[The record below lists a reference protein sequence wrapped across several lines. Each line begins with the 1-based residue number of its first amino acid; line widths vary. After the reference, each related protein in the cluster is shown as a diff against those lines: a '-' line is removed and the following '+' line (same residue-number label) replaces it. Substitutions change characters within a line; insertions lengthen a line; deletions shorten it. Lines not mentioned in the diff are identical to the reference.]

1 MDIIYRLIVTTGSA
15 LDISKKPSEFNSASR
30 YRQVKCDAA
39 FDYLFINGELHPS
52 CEAAVFGRIGGNS
65 VYEVIKLIEGVPLF
79 FDDHLARMQRSATL
93 LGASIEK
100 PSAQVRA
107 EIKKLVKKNG
117 CADINVK
124 LVWYPEK
131 GRSIF
136 LTYFVRQD
144 FPDDGAYRRGAH
156 VILFDGERRNPQI
169 KAVKTSY
176 RDRVRAVREAAGAYE
191 ALLVDDQGFISEGTR
206 SNLFFLIDHQL
217 CTPPSDAVLLGVT
230 RQHVMALCRVLAIDV
245 QEKRLHKDDLN
256 RLEAAFITGTTI
268 DVLPIGSI
276 GPLQFASV
284 GHPVIQTI
292 ARAFTDEVSAC
303 IAAEKKSSPREA
315 AAKN

>member
-1 MDIIYRLIVTTGSA
+1 MSIIIPIDFSFTQPLYPTPI
-15 LDISKKPSEFNSASR
+15 FR

-39 FDYLFINGELHPS
+39 FDYLFVNGELRPS
-52 CEAAVFGRIGGNS
+52 YEAAIFDRIDGNS

-79 FDDHLARMQRSATL
+79 FEDHMARMQRSAAL
-93 LGASIEK
+93 LGAGIEK
-100 PSAQVRA
+100 PPAQVRA
-107 EIKKLVKKNG
+107 EINALVEKNG

-131 GRSIF
+131 DGSIF

-144 FPDDGAYRRGAH
+144 FPDDGAYRRGVH
-156 VILFDGERRNPQI
+156 TILYDGERRNPQI

-176 RDRVRAVREAAGAYE
+176 RERVRAEREAAGAYE
-191 ALLVDDQGFISEGTR
+191 ALLVDDKGFVSEGTR

-217 CTPPSDAVLLGVT
+217 STPPSDAVLLGVT
-230 RQHVMALCRVLAIDV
+230 RRHVMALWRVLAIDV
-245 QEKRLHKDDLN
+245 QEKMLHKDDLN
-256 RLEAAFITGTTI
+256 RIEAAFITGTTI
-268 DVLPIGSI
+268 DILPIGSI
-276 GPLQFASV
+276 DRLQLASV

-292 ARAFTDEVSAC
+292 TRAFTEEVSAC
-303 IAAEKKSSPREA
+303 IAAEKTGSSREA

>member
-1 MDIIYRLIVTTGSA
+1 MSLIIPIDFSFTQPLYPTPI
-15 LDISKKPSEFNSASR
+15 FR

-39 FDYLFINGELHPS
+39 FDYLFVNGELRPS
-52 CEAAVFGRIGGNS
+52 YEAAIFDRIDGNS

-79 FDDHLARMQRSATL
+79 FEDHMARMQRSAAL
-93 LGASIEK
+93 LGAGIEK
-100 PSAQVRA
+100 PPAQVRA
-107 EIKKLVKKNG
+107 EINELVEKTG

-124 LVWYPEK
+124 LVWYPGKK
-131 GRSIF
+131 GSIF

-144 FPDDGAYRRGAH
+144 FPDDGAYRRGVH
-156 VILFDGERRNPQI
+156 TILYDGERRNPQI

-176 RDRVRAVREAAGAYE
+176 RERVRAEREAAGAYE
-191 ALLVDDQGFISEGTR
+191 ALLVDDKGFVSEGTR

-230 RQHVMALCRVLAIDV
+230 RRHVMALCRVLAIDV
-245 QEKRLHKDDLN
+245 QEKMLHKDDLN
-256 RLEAAFITGTTI
+256 RIEAAFITGTTI
-268 DVLPIGSI
+268 DILPIGSI
-276 GPLQFASV
+276 GRLQLASV

-292 ARAFTDEVSAC
+292 TRAFTEEVSAC
-303 IAAEKKSSPREA
+303 IAAEKTGSSREA

>member
-1 MDIIYRLIVTTGSA
+1 L
-15 LDISKKPSEFNSASR
+15 
-30 YRQVKCDAA
+30 KCDAA
-39 FDYLFINGELHPS
+39 FDFLFVNGELHPS
-52 CEAAVFGRIGGNS
+52 CEAATFDRIDGNS

-79 FDDHLARMQRSATL
+79 FEDHMARMQRSAAL
-93 LGASIEK
+93 LGAEIEK
-100 PSAQVRA
+100 PTRQVRA
-107 EIKKLVKKNG
+107 EINELVEKNG

-131 GRSIF
+131 EGSIF

-156 VILFDGERRNPQI
+156 TILYDGERRNPQI
-169 KAVKTSY
+169 KAVMTSY
-176 RDRVRAVREAAGAYE
+176 RERVRAVREAAGAYE
-191 ALLVDDQGFISEGTR
+191 ALLVDDKGFISEGTR

-245 QEKRLHKDDLN
+245 QEKMLPKDDLN
-256 RLEAAFITGTTI
+256 RIEAAFITGTTI
-268 DVLPIGSI
+268 DILPIGSI
-276 GPLQFASV
+276 GRLQLASV

-292 ARAFTDEVSAC
+292 TRAFTEKVSAY
-303 IAAEKKSSPREA
+303 ISAEKKDFSRNA
-315 AAKN
+315 AVKN

>member
-1 MDIIYRLIVTTGSA
+1 M
-15 LDISKKPSEFNSASR
+15 
-30 YRQVKCDAA
+30 KCDAA
-39 FDYLFINGELHPS
+39 FDFLFVNGELHPS
-52 CEAAVFGRIGGNS
+52 CETAIFDRIDGNS

-79 FDDHLARMQRSATL
+79 FEDHMARMQRSAVL
-93 LGASIEK
+93 LGADIEK
-100 PSAQVRA
+100 PTRQVRA
-107 EIKKLVKKNG
+107 EINELVEKNG

-131 GRSIF
+131 EGSIF

-144 FPDDGAYRRGAH
+144 FPGDGAYRRGAH
-156 VILFDGERRNPQI
+156 IILYDGERRNPQI

-176 RDRVRAVREAAGAYE
+176 RERVRAVREAAGAYE
-191 ALLVDDQGFISEGTR
+191 ALLVDDKGFISEGTR

-245 QEKRLHKDDLN
+245 QEKMLPKDNLN
-256 RLEAAFITGTTI
+256 RIEAAFITGTTI
-268 DVLPIGSI
+268 DILPIGSI
-276 GPLQFASV
+276 GRLQLASV

-292 ARAFTDEVSAC
+292 TRAFSEKVSAY
-303 IAAEKKSSPREA
+303 IAAEKKDFSRNA
-315 AAKN
+315 AVKN

>member
-1 MDIIYRLIVTTGSA
+1 MSIIIPIDFSFTQPLYPTPI
-15 LDISKKPSEFNSASR
+15 FR

-39 FDYLFINGELHPS
+39 FDYLFVNGELRPS
-52 CEAAVFGRIGGNS
+52 YEAAIFDRIDGNS

-79 FDDHLARMQRSATL
+79 FEDHMARMQRSAAL
-93 LGASIEK
+93 LGAGIEK
-100 PSAQVRA
+100 PPAQVRA
-107 EIKKLVKKNG
+107 EINELVEKTG

-124 LVWYPEK
+124 LVWYPGKK
-131 GRSIF
+131 GSIF

-144 FPDDGAYRRGAH
+144 FPDDGAYRRGVH
-156 VILFDGERRNPQI
+156 TILYDGERRNPQI

-176 RDRVRAVREAAGAYE
+176 RERVRAEREAAGAYE
-191 ALLVDDQGFISEGTR
+191 ALLVDDKGFVSEGTR

-230 RQHVMALCRVLAIDV
+230 RRHVMALCRVLAIDV
-245 QEKRLHKDDLN
+245 QEKMLHKDDLN
-256 RLEAAFITGTTI
+256 RIEAAFITGTTI
-268 DVLPIGSI
+268 DILPIGSI
-276 GPLQFASV
+276 GRLQLASV

-292 ARAFTDEVSAC
+292 TRAFTEEVSAC
-303 IAAEKKSSPREA
+303 IAAEKTGSSREA

>member
-1 MDIIYRLIVTTGSA
+1 M
-15 LDISKKPSEFNSASR
+15 
-30 YRQVKCDAA
+30 KCDAA
-39 FDYLFINGELHPS
+39 FDFLFINGELHPS
-52 CEAAVFGRIGGNS
+52 CETAIFDRIDGNS

-79 FDDHLARMQRSATL
+79 FEDHMARMQRSAVL
-93 LGASIEK
+93 LGADIEK
-100 PSAQVRA
+100 PTRQVRA
-107 EIKKLVKKNG
+107 EINELVEKNG

-131 GRSIF
+131 EGSIF

-144 FPDDGAYRRGAH
+144 FPGDGAYRRGAH
-156 VILFDGERRNPQI
+156 IILYDGERRNPQI

-176 RDRVRAVREAAGAYE
+176 RERVRAVREAAGAYE
-191 ALLVDDQGFISEGTR
+191 ALLVDDKGFISEGTR

-245 QEKRLHKDDLN
+245 QEKMLPKDNLN
-256 RLEAAFITGTTI
+256 RIEAAFITGTTI
-268 DVLPIGSI
+268 DILPIGSI
-276 GPLQFASV
+276 GRLQLASV

-292 ARAFTDEVSAC
+292 TRAFSEKVSAY
-303 IAAEKKSSPREA
+303 IAAEKKDFSRNA
-315 AAKN
+315 AVKN

>member
-1 MDIIYRLIVTTGSA
+1 M
-15 LDISKKPSEFNSASR
+15 
-30 YRQVKCDAA
+30 KCDAA
-39 FDYLFINGELHPS
+39 FNFLVVNGELHPS
-52 CEAAVFGRIGGNS
+52 CETAIFDRIDGNS

-79 FDDHLARMQRSATL
+79 FEDHMARMQRSAAL
-93 LGASIEK
+93 LGADIEK
-100 PSAQVRA
+100 PTRQVRA
-107 EIKKLVKKNG
+107 EINELVEKNG

-131 GRSIF
+131 EGSIF

-144 FPDDGAYRRGAH
+144 FPDDGAYRRGVH
-156 VILFDGERRNPQI
+156 TILYDGERRNPQI

-176 RDRVRAVREAAGAYE
+176 RERVRAVREAAGAYE
-191 ALLVDDQGFISEGTR
+191 ALLVDDKGFISEGTR

-245 QEKRLHKDDLN
+245 QEKMLPKDDLN
-256 RLEAAFITGTTI
+256 RIEAAFITGTTI
-268 DVLPIGSI
+268 DILPIGSI
-276 GPLQFASV
+276 GRLQLASV

-292 ARAFTDEVSAC
+292 TRAFTEKVSAY
-303 IAAEKKSSPREA
+303 ISAEKKDFSRNA
-315 AAKN
+315 AVKN